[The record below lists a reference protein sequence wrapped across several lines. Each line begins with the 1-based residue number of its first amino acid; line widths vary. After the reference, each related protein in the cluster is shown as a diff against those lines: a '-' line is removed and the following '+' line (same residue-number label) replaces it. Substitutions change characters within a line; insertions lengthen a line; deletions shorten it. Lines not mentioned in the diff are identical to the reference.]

1 MIVTKNNEIIK
12 THIGE
17 IKEHHIELIT
27 QVLRDIENEKLSIE
41 EAKIELGSI

>member
-17 IKEHHIELIT
+17 IKEHHIKLIT
-27 QVLRDIENEKLSIE
+27 QVLSEIENKTLSIA
-41 EAKIELGSI
+41 EAKIQLGSI